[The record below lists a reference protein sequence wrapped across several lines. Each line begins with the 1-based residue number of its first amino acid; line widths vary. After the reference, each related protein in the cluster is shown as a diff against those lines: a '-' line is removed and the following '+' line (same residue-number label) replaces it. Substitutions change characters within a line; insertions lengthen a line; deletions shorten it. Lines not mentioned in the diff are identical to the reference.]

1 MRSCKKI
8 INNCG
13 KIGDGFIILSEILQE
28 INNSKF
34 KIGEIETVFINRT
47 RGESSVNF
55 YLLLISLIGLLKL
68 FVKKFK

>member
-55 YLLLISLIGLLKL
+55 YLIDIINWIVKT
-68 FVKKFK
+68 FCKKFK